1 MSNNIIWVKIAV
13 RNLGIRKKFEEII
26 ASTEGY
32 QVQSSG
38 EKQRPDLLIFEIGK
52 NIEKEFRV
60 IESLVNSDSVG
71 EVFLTSEN
79 TDQSVLLKAMRIGVK
94 EFFSQPLNEQEVRR
108 SLDRFKTRREKFG
121 HQENVKSGQIIDVI
135 GSKGGVGATTIAV
148 NLAVSIAETKNAQ
161 SVALVD
167 MNMLFG
173 DIPIFLALKPNYHW
187 GEITK
192 DIARLDDTFL
202 MNILSKHSS
211 GVQVL
216 PSPNHLNG
224 NQPVTPETIEHLL
237 SLMKGMFDFVVIDSG
252 QSLNKTS
259 LKIIEMS
266 DKVLLVSLL
275 SLPYLANTNKLLTS
289 FANFQH
295 LPKESIKIVMNRYLK
310 ESQVS
315 LKDAEDAINRK
326 VFWTIPN
333 DYKTTMSAINQG
345 KALPQFAAKS
355 AVTKNLKELAAILAL
370 KEQKGKK
377 RRWKFLKG
385 W

>member
-1 MSNNIIWVKIAV
+1 MSDNIIRVKIAA
-13 RNLGIRKKFEEII
+13 RNSGLRKKFEEIV

-32 QVQSSG
+32 QVQSSDN
-38 EKQRPDLLIFEIGK
+38 KHRPDLLIFEVGTDT
-52 NIEKEFRV
+52 EKEFRV
-60 IESLVNSDSVG
+60 IESLLNSNSVG

-79 TDQSVLLKAMRIGVK
+79 TEQSVLRNAMRIGAK
-94 EFFSQPLNEQEVRR
+94 ECFSQPLEKQEVIRA
-108 SLDRFKTRREKFG
+108 LERFKTRRKKSG

-148 NLAVSIAETKNAQ
+148 NLAVSIAETKKAQ

-173 DIPIFLALKPNYHW
+173 DIPIFLALKPNYNW

-192 DIARLDDTFL
+192 DIARLDATFL

-211 GVQVL
+211 GVHVL
-216 PSPNHLNG
+216 PSPSHLNG
-224 NQPVTPETIEHLL
+224 NQAVTPETIEHLL
-237 SLMKGMFDFVVIDSG
+237 SLMQGMFDFVVIDGG

-259 LKIIEMS
+259 LRILEMS
-266 DKVLLVSLL
+266 DDVLLVSLL

-289 FANFQH
+289 FANFQY
-295 LPKESIKIVMNRYLK
+295 LPKERIKIVINRYLK
-310 ESQVS
+310 KSQVS

-326 VFWTIPN
+326 IFWTIPN

-355 AVTKNLKELAAILAL
+355 AVTKNLKELAATLAL

-377 RRWKFLKG
+377 RRWNFLKG
-385 W
+385 

>member
-1 MSNNIIWVKIAV
+1 MADNIIRVKIAV
-13 RNLGIRKKFEEII
+13 RNSGLRKKFEEIV

-32 QVQSSG
+32 QVQSSDN
-38 EKQRPDLLIFEIGK
+38 KHRPDLLIFEMGTDT
-52 NIEKEFRV
+52 EKQFRV
-60 IESLVNSDSVG
+60 IESLLNSNSVG

-79 TDQSVLLKAMRIGVK
+79 TEQSVLLNAMRIGAK
-94 EFFSQPLNEQEVRR
+94 ECFSQPLEKQEVIRA
-108 SLDRFKTRREKFG
+108 LERFKTRRKKSG

-173 DIPIFLALKPNYHW
+173 DIPIFLALKPNYNW

-192 DIARLDDTFL
+192 DIARLDATFL

-211 GVQVL
+211 GVHVL
-216 PSPNHLNG
+216 PSPSHLNG

-237 SLMKGMFDFVVIDSG
+237 SLMQGMFDFVVIDGG

-259 LKIIEMS
+259 LKILEMS
-266 DKVLLVSLL
+266 DDVLLVSLL

-289 FANFQH
+289 FANSQH
-295 LPKESIKIVMNRYLK
+295 LPKERIKIVINRYLK
-310 ESQVS
+310 KSQVS
-315 LKDAEDAINRK
+315 LKDAEDAINREI
-326 VFWTIPN
+326 FWTIPN

-355 AVTKNLKELAAILAL
+355 AVTRNLKELAATLAL
-370 KEQKGKK
+370 KEQKGEK
-377 RRWKFLKG
+377 RRWNFLKG
-385 W
+385 

>member
-1 MSNNIIWVKIAV
+1 MADNIIQVKIAV
-13 RNLGIRKKFEEII
+13 RNSGIRKKFEETV

-32 QVQSSG
+32 QVQSSDN
-38 EKQRPDLLIFEIGK
+38 KHRPDLLIFEVGTDT
-52 NIEKEFRV
+52 EKEFRV
-60 IESLVNSDSVG
+60 IESLLNSNSVG

-79 TDQSVLLKAMRIGVK
+79 SEQSVLRNAMRIGAK
-94 EFFSQPLNEQEVRR
+94 ECFSQPLEKQEVIRA
-108 SLDRFKTRREKFG
+108 LERFKTRRKKSG

-173 DIPIFLALKPNYHW
+173 DIPIFLALKPNYNW

-192 DIARLDDTFL
+192 DIARLDATFL

-211 GVQVL
+211 GVHVL
-216 PSPNHLNG
+216 PSPSHLNG

-237 SLMKGMFDFVVIDSG
+237 SLMQGMFDFVVIDGG

-259 LKIIEMS
+259 LRILEMS
-266 DKVLLVSLL
+266 DDVLLVSLL

-295 LPKESIKIVMNRYLK
+295 LPKERIKIVINRYLK
-310 ESQVS
+310 KSQVS
-315 LKDAEDAINRK
+315 LKDAEDAINREI
-326 VFWTIPN
+326 FWTIPN

-345 KALPQFAAKS
+345 KALAQFAAKS
-355 AVTKNLKELAAILAL
+355 AVTRNLKELAATLAL
-370 KEQKGKK
+370 KEQKGEK
-377 RRWKFLKG
+377 RRWNFLKG
-385 W
+385 

>member
-1 MSNNIIWVKIAV
+1 MSDNIIWVKIAV
-13 RNLGIRKKFEEII
+13 KNSGLRKKFEEIV
-26 ASTEGY
+26 ASAEGY
-32 QVQSSG
+32 QVQSSDN
-38 EKQRPDLLIFEIGK
+38 KHRPDLLIFEVGTDT
-52 NIEKEFRV
+52 EKEFRV
-60 IESLVNSDSVG
+60 IESLLNSNSVG

-79 TDQSVLLKAMRIGVK
+79 TEQSVLRNAMRIGAK
-94 EFFSQPLNEQEVRR
+94 ECFSQPLEKQEVIRA
-108 SLDRFKTRREKFG
+108 LERFKTRRKKSG

-173 DIPIFLALKPNYHW
+173 DIPIFLALKPNYNW

-192 DIARLDDTFL
+192 DIARLDATFL

-211 GVQVL
+211 GVHVL
-216 PSPNHLNG
+216 PSPSHLNG

-237 SLMKGMFDFVVIDSG
+237 SLMQGMFDFVVIDGG

-259 LKIIEMS
+259 LRILEMS
-266 DKVLLVSLL
+266 DDVLLVSLL

-289 FANFQH
+289 FANFQY
-295 LPKESIKIVMNRYLK
+295 LPKERIKIVINRYLK
-310 ESQVS
+310 KSQVS
-315 LKDAEDAINRK
+315 LKDAEDAINSEI
-326 VFWTIPN
+326 FWTIPN

-355 AVTKNLKELAAILAL
+355 AVTKNLKELAATLAL

-377 RRWKFLKG
+377 RRWNFLKG
-385 W
+385 

>member
-1 MSNNIIWVKIAV
+1 MADNIIRVKIAV
-13 RNLGIRKKFEEII
+13 RNSGLRKKFEEIV

-32 QVQSSG
+32 QVQSSDN
-38 EKQRPDLLIFEIGK
+38 KHRPDLLIFEMGTDT
-52 NIEKEFRV
+52 EKEFRV
-60 IESLVNSDSVG
+60 IESLLNSNSVG

-79 TDQSVLLKAMRIGVK
+79 TEQSVLRNAMRIGAK
-94 EFFSQPLNEQEVRR
+94 ECFSQPLEKQEVIRA
-108 SLDRFKTRREKFG
+108 LERFKTRRKKSG

-148 NLAVSIAETKNAQ
+148 NLAVSIAETKKAQ

-173 DIPIFLALKPNYHW
+173 DIPIFLALKPNYNW

-192 DIARLDDTFL
+192 DIARLDATFL

-211 GVQVL
+211 GVHVL
-216 PSPNHLNG
+216 PSPSHLNG

-237 SLMKGMFDFVVIDSG
+237 SLMQGMFDFVVIDGG

-259 LKIIEMS
+259 LRILEMS
-266 DKVLLVSLL
+266 DDVLLVSLL

-289 FANFQH
+289 FANFQY
-295 LPKESIKIVMNRYLK
+295 LPKERIKIVINRYLK
-310 ESQVS
+310 KSQVS
-315 LKDAEDAINRK
+315 LKDAEDAINREI
-326 VFWTIPN
+326 FWTIPN

-345 KALPQFAAKS
+345 KALAQFAAKS
-355 AVTKNLKELAAILAL
+355 AVTRNLKELAATLAL
-370 KEQKGKK
+370 KEQKGEK
-377 RRWKFLKG
+377 RRWNFLKG
-385 W
+385 

>member
-1 MSNNIIWVKIAV
+1 MADNIIRVKIAV
-13 RNLGIRKKFEEII
+13 RNSGLRKKFEEIV

-32 QVQSSG
+32 QVQSSDN
-38 EKQRPDLLIFEIGK
+38 KHRPDLLIFEMGTDT
-52 NIEKEFRV
+52 EKQFRV
-60 IESLVNSDSVG
+60 IESLLNSNSVG

-79 TDQSVLLKAMRIGVK
+79 TEQSVLLNAMRIGAK
-94 EFFSQPLNEQEVRR
+94 ECFSQPLEKQEVIRA
-108 SLDRFKTRREKFG
+108 LERFKTRRKKSG

-192 DIARLDDTFL
+192 DIARLDATFL

-211 GVQVL
+211 GVHVL
-216 PSPNHLNG
+216 PSPSHLNG
-224 NQPVTPETIEHLL
+224 NQAVTPETIEHLL
-237 SLMKGMFDFVVIDSG
+237 SLMQGMFDFVVIDGG

-259 LKIIEMS
+259 LRILEMS
-266 DKVLLVSLL
+266 DEVLLVSLL

-289 FANFQH
+289 FANSQH
-295 LPKESIKIVMNRYLK
+295 LPKERIKIVINRYLK
-310 ESQVS
+310 KSQVS
-315 LKDAEDAINRK
+315 LKDAEDAINREI
-326 VFWTIPN
+326 FWTIPN

-355 AVTKNLKELAAILAL
+355 AVTRNLKELAATLAL
-370 KEQKGKK
+370 KEQKGEK
-377 RRWKFLKG
+377 RRWNFLKG
-385 W
+385 

>member
-1 MSNNIIWVKIAV
+1 MSDNIICTKIVV
-13 RNLGIRKKFEEII
+13 RNSGLRKKFEEII

-32 QVQSSG
+32 QVQSSDN
-38 EKQRPDLLIFEIGK
+38 KHRPDLLIFEVGTDT
-52 NIEKEFRV
+52 EKEFRV
-60 IESLVNSDSVG
+60 IESLLNSNSVG

-79 TDQSVLLKAMRIGVK
+79 TEQSVLLNAMRIGAK
-94 EFFSQPLNEQEVRR
+94 ECFSQPLEKQEVRR
-108 SLDRFKTRREKFG
+108 ALERFKTRRKKSG

-148 NLAVSIAETKNAQ
+148 NLAVSIAETKKAQ

-192 DIARLDDTFL
+192 DIARLDATFL

-211 GVQVL
+211 GVHVL
-216 PSPNHLNG
+216 PSPSHLNG
-224 NQPVTPETIEHLL
+224 DRAVTPETIEHLL
-237 SLMKGMFDFVVIDSG
+237 SLMQGMFDFVVIDGG

-259 LKIIEMS
+259 LRILEMS
-266 DKVLLVSLL
+266 DDVLLVSLL

-289 FANFQH
+289 FANFQY
-295 LPKESIKIVMNRYLK
+295 LPKERIKIVINRYLK
-310 ESQVS
+310 KSQVS
-315 LKDAEDAINRK
+315 LKDAEDAVNRK
-326 VFWTIPN
+326 IFWTIPN

-355 AVTKNLKELAAILAL
+355 AVTKNLKELAATLAL
-370 KEQKGKK
+370 KEQKGEK

-385 W
+385 

>member
-1 MSNNIIWVKIAV
+1 MSDNIICTKIAV
-13 RNLGIRKKFEEII
+13 RNSGLRKKFEEIV

-32 QVQSSG
+32 QVQSSDN
-38 EKQRPDLLIFEIGK
+38 KHRPDLLIFEVGTDT
-52 NIEKEFRV
+52 EKEFRV
-60 IESLVNSDSVG
+60 IESLLNSNSVG

-79 TDQSVLLKAMRIGVK
+79 TEQSVLLNAMRIGAK
-94 EFFSQPLNEQEVRR
+94 ECFSQPLEKQEVIRA
-108 SLDRFKTRREKFG
+108 LERFKTRRKKSG

-192 DIARLDDTFL
+192 DIARLDATFL

-211 GVQVL
+211 GVHVL
-216 PSPNHLNG
+216 PSPSHLNG
-224 NQPVTPETIEHLL
+224 DRAVTPETIEHLL
-237 SLMKGMFDFVVIDSG
+237 SLMQGMFDFVVIDGG

-259 LKIIEMS
+259 LRILEMS
-266 DKVLLVSLL
+266 DDVLLVSLL

-289 FANFQH
+289 FANFQY
-295 LPKESIKIVMNRYLK
+295 LPKERIKIVINRYLK
-310 ESQVS
+310 KSQVS
-315 LKDAEDAINRK
+315 LKDAEDAINREI
-326 VFWTIPN
+326 FWTIPN

-355 AVTKNLKELAAILAL
+355 AVTKNLKELAATLAL
-370 KEQKGKK
+370 KEQKGGK
-377 RRWKFLKG
+377 RRWNFLKG
-385 W
+385 

>member
-1 MSNNIIWVKIAV
+1 MADNIILVKIAV
-13 RNLGIRKKFEEII
+13 RNSGLRKKFEEIV

-32 QVQSSG
+32 QVQSSDN
-38 EKQRPDLLIFEIGK
+38 KHRPDLLIFEVGTDT
-52 NIEKEFRV
+52 EKEFRV
-60 IESLVNSDSVG
+60 IESLLNSNSVG

-79 TDQSVLLKAMRIGVK
+79 TEQSVLLNAMRIGVK
-94 EFFSQPLNEQEVRR
+94 ECFSQPLEKQGVIRALE
-108 SLDRFKTRREKFG
+108 RFKTRRKKSG

-148 NLAVSIAETKNAQ
+148 NLAVSIAETKKAQ

-173 DIPIFLALKPNYHW
+173 DIPIFLALKPNYNW

-192 DIARLDDTFL
+192 DIARLDATFL

-211 GVQVL
+211 GVHVL
-216 PSPNHLNG
+216 PSPSHLNG
-224 NQPVTPETIEHLL
+224 NQAVTPETIEHLL
-237 SLMKGMFDFVVIDSG
+237 SLMQGMFDFVVIDGG

-259 LKIIEMS
+259 LRILEMS
-266 DKVLLVSLL
+266 DDVLLVSLL

-289 FANFQH
+289 FANFQY
-295 LPKESIKIVMNRYLK
+295 LPKERIKIVINRYLK
-310 ESQVS
+310 KSQVS
-315 LKDAEDAINRK
+315 LKDAEDAINREI
-326 VFWTIPN
+326 FWTIPN

-355 AVTKNLKELAAILAL
+355 AVTRNLKELAATLAL
-370 KEQKGKK
+370 KEQKGEK
-377 RRWKFLKG
+377 RRWNFLKG
-385 W
+385 

>member
-1 MSNNIIWVKIAV
+1 MADNIIRVKIAV
-13 RNLGIRKKFEEII
+13 RNSGLRKKFEEIV

-32 QVQSSG
+32 QVQSSDN
-38 EKQRPDLLIFEIGK
+38 KHRPDLLIFEVGTDT
-52 NIEKEFRV
+52 EKEFRV
-60 IESLVNSDSVG
+60 IESLLNSNSVG

-79 TDQSVLLKAMRIGVK
+79 TEQSVLRNAMRIGAK
-94 EFFSQPLNEQEVRR
+94 ECFSQPLEKQEVIRA
-108 SLDRFKTRREKFG
+108 LERFKTRRKKSG

-148 NLAVSIAETKNAQ
+148 NLAVSIAETKKAQ

-192 DIARLDDTFL
+192 DIARLDATFL

-211 GVQVL
+211 GVHVL
-216 PSPNHLNG
+216 PSPSHLNG
-224 NQPVTPETIEHLL
+224 DRAVTPETIEHLL
-237 SLMKGMFDFVVIDSG
+237 SLMQGMFDFVVIDGG

-259 LKIIEMS
+259 LRILEMS
-266 DKVLLVSLL
+266 DDVLLVSLL

-289 FANFQH
+289 FANFQY
-295 LPKESIKIVMNRYLK
+295 LPKERIKIVINRYLK
-310 ESQVS
+310 KSQVS
-315 LKDAEDAINRK
+315 LKDAEDAVNRK
-326 VFWTIPN
+326 IFWTIPN

-355 AVTKNLKELAAILAL
+355 AVTKNLKELAATLAL

-377 RRWKFLKG
+377 RRWNFLKG
-385 W
+385 

>member
-1 MSNNIIWVKIAV
+1 MADNIIRVKIAV
-13 RNLGIRKKFEEII
+13 RNSGLRKKFEEIV
-26 ASTEGY
+26 ASTEGC

-38 EKQRPDLLIFEIGK
+38 DKHRPDLLIFEVGTDT
-52 NIEKEFRV
+52 EKEFRV
-60 IESLVNSDSVG
+60 IESLLNSNSVG

-79 TDQSVLLKAMRIGVK
+79 TEQSVLLNAMRIGAK
-94 EFFSQPLNEQEVRR
+94 ECFSQPLEKQEVIRA
-108 SLDRFKTRREKFG
+108 LERFKTRRKKSG

-192 DIARLDDTFL
+192 DIARLDATFL

-211 GVQVL
+211 GVHVL
-216 PSPNHLNG
+216 PSPSYLNG
-224 NQPVTPETIEHLL
+224 NQAVTPETIGHLL
-237 SLMKGMFDFVVIDSG
+237 SLMQGMFDFVVIDGG

-259 LKIIEMS
+259 LRILEMS
-266 DKVLLVSLL
+266 DDVLLVSLL

-295 LPKESIKIVMNRYLK
+295 LPKERIKIVINRYLK
-310 ESQVS
+310 KSQVS
-315 LKDAEDAINRK
+315 LKDAEDAINREI
-326 VFWTIPN
+326 FWTIPN

-355 AVTKNLKELAAILAL
+355 AVTKNLKELAATLAL
-370 KEQKGKK
+370 KEQKGEK
-377 RRWKFLKG
+377 RRWNFLKG
-385 W
+385 

>member
-1 MSNNIIWVKIAV
+1 
-13 RNLGIRKKFEEII
+13 
-26 ASTEGY
+26 
-32 QVQSSG
+32 
-38 EKQRPDLLIFEIGK
+38 
-52 NIEKEFRV
+52 
-60 IESLVNSDSVG
+60 
-71 EVFLTSEN
+71 
-79 TDQSVLLKAMRIGVK
+79 MRIGAK
-94 EFFSQPLNEQEVRR
+94 ECFSQPLEKQEVIRA
-108 SLDRFKTRREKFG
+108 LERFKTRRKKSG

-148 NLAVSIAETKNAQ
+148 NLAVSIAETKKAQ

-192 DIARLDDTFL
+192 DIARLDATFL

-211 GVQVL
+211 GVHVL
-216 PSPNHLNG
+216 PSPSHLNG
-224 NQPVTPETIEHLL
+224 DRAVTPETIEHLL
-237 SLMKGMFDFVVIDSG
+237 SLMQGMFDFVVIDGG

-259 LKIIEMS
+259 LRILEMS
-266 DKVLLVSLL
+266 DDVLLVSLL

-289 FANFQH
+289 FANFQY
-295 LPKESIKIVMNRYLK
+295 LPKERIKIVINRYLK
-310 ESQVS
+310 KSQVS
-315 LKDAEDAINRK
+315 LKDAEDAVNRK
-326 VFWTIPN
+326 IFWTIPN

-355 AVTKNLKELAAILAL
+355 AVTKNLKELAATLAL
-370 KEQKGKK
+370 KEQKGEK

-385 W
+385 

>member
-1 MSNNIIWVKIAV
+1 MPENIIRIRLSIRNQGVK
-13 RNLGIRKKFEEII
+13 KEFQEII
-26 ASTEGY
+26 AAAEGY
-32 QVQSSG
+32 QVQSSDN
-38 EKQRPDLLIFEIGK
+38 KHRPDLLIFEMGTDT
-52 NIEKEFRV
+52 EKEFRV
-60 IESLVNSDSVG
+60 IESLLNSNSVG

-79 TDQSVLLKAMRIGVK
+79 TEQSVLLNAMRIGAK
-94 EFFSQPLNEQEVRR
+94 EFFCQPLEKQEVKRA
-108 SLDRFKTRREKFG
+108 LERFKTGRKKSG

-148 NLAVSIAETKNAQ
+148 NLAVSIAETKKAQ

-192 DIARLDDTFL
+192 DIARLDATFL

-211 GVQVL
+211 GVHVL
-216 PSPNHLNG
+216 PSPSHLNG
-224 NQPVTPETIEHLL
+224 DRAVTPETIEHLL
-237 SLMKGMFDFVVIDSG
+237 SLMQGMFDFVVIDGG

-259 LKIIEMS
+259 LRILEMS
-266 DKVLLVSLL
+266 DDVLLVSLL

-289 FANFQH
+289 FANFQY
-295 LPKESIKIVMNRYLK
+295 LPKERIKIVINRYLK
-310 ESQVS
+310 KSQVS
-315 LKDAEDAINRK
+315 LKDAEDAINREI
-326 VFWTIPN
+326 FWTIPN

-355 AVTKNLKELAAILAL
+355 AVTKNLKELAATLAL
-370 KEQKGKK
+370 KEQRGKK

-385 W
+385 

>member
-1 MSNNIIWVKIAV
+1 MADNIIRVKIAV
-13 RNLGIRKKFEEII
+13 RNSGLRKKFEEIV

-32 QVQSSG
+32 QVQSSDN
-38 EKQRPDLLIFEIGK
+38 KHRPDLLIFEVGTDT
-52 NIEKEFRV
+52 EKEFRV
-60 IESLVNSDSVG
+60 IESLLNSNSVG

-79 TDQSVLLKAMRIGVK
+79 TEQSVLRNAMRIGAK
-94 EFFSQPLNEQEVRR
+94 ECFSQPLEKQEVRR
-108 SLDRFKTRREKFG
+108 ALERFKTRRKKSG

-148 NLAVSIAETKNAQ
+148 NLAVSIAETKKAQ

-192 DIARLDDTFL
+192 DIARLDATFL

-211 GVQVL
+211 GVHVL
-216 PSPNHLNG
+216 PSPSHLNG
-224 NQPVTPETIEHLL
+224 DRAVTPETIEHLL
-237 SLMKGMFDFVVIDSG
+237 SLMQGMFDFVVIDGG

-259 LKIIEMS
+259 LRILEMS
-266 DKVLLVSLL
+266 DDVLLVSLL

-289 FANFQH
+289 FANFQY
-295 LPKESIKIVMNRYLK
+295 LPKERIKIVINRYLK
-310 ESQVS
+310 KSQVS
-315 LKDAEDAINRK
+315 LKDAEDAVNREI
-326 VFWTIPN
+326 FWTIPN

-355 AVTKNLKELAAILAL
+355 AVTKNLKELAATLAL
-370 KEQKGKK
+370 KEKKGKK

-385 W
+385 

>member
-1 MSNNIIWVKIAV
+1 MADNIIRVKIAV
-13 RNLGIRKKFEEII
+13 RNSGLRKKFEEIV

-32 QVQSSG
+32 QVQSSDN
-38 EKQRPDLLIFEIGK
+38 KHRPDLLIFEMGTDT
-52 NIEKEFRV
+52 EKQFRV
-60 IESLVNSDSVG
+60 IESLLNSNSVG

-79 TDQSVLLKAMRIGVK
+79 TEQSVLLNAMRIGVK
-94 EFFSQPLNEQEVRR
+94 EFLSQPLNEQEVRR
-108 SLDRFKTRREKFG
+108 SLEKFKTRRKKSG

-192 DIARLDDTFL
+192 DIARLDATFL

-211 GVQVL
+211 GVHVL
-216 PSPNHLNG
+216 PSPSYLNG
-224 NQPVTPETIEHLL
+224 NQAVTPETIGHLL
-237 SLMKGMFDFVVIDSG
+237 SLMQGMFDFVVIDGG

-259 LKIIEMS
+259 LRILEMS
-266 DKVLLVSLL
+266 DDVLLVSLL

-295 LPKESIKIVMNRYLK
+295 LPKERIKIVINRYLK
-310 ESQVS
+310 KSQVS
-315 LKDAEDAINRK
+315 LKDAEDAINREI
-326 VFWTIPN
+326 FWTIPN

-355 AVTKNLKELAAILAL
+355 AVTKNLKELAATLAL
-370 KEQKGKK
+370 KEQKGEK
-377 RRWKFLKG
+377 RRWNFLKG
-385 W
+385 

>member
-1 MSNNIIWVKIAV
+1 MSDNIICTKIAA
-13 RNLGIRKKFEEII
+13 RNSDLRKKFEEIV

-32 QVQSSG
+32 QVQSSDN
-38 EKQRPDLLIFEIGK
+38 KQRPDLLIFEMGTDT
-52 NIEKEFRV
+52 EKEFRV
-60 IESLVNSDSVG
+60 IESLLNSNSVG

-79 TDQSVLLKAMRIGVK
+79 TEQSVLRNAMRIGAK
-94 EFFSQPLNEQEVRR
+94 ECFSQPLEKQEIRR
-108 SLDRFKTRREKFG
+108 ALERFKTRRKKSG

-148 NLAVSIAETKNAQ
+148 NLAVSIAETKKAQ

-192 DIARLDDTFL
+192 DIARLDATFL

-211 GVQVL
+211 GVHVL
-216 PSPNHLNG
+216 PSPSHLNG
-224 NQPVTPETIEHLL
+224 NQAVTPETIEHLL
-237 SLMKGMFDFVVIDSG
+237 SLMQGMFDFVVIDGG

-259 LKIIEMS
+259 LRILEMS
-266 DKVLLVSLL
+266 DDVLLVSLL

-295 LPKESIKIVMNRYLK
+295 LPKERIKIVINRYLK

-355 AVTKNLKELAAILAL
+355 AVTRNLKELAAALAL

-377 RRWKFLKG
+377 RRWNFLKG
-385 W
+385 